1 MSNSKIRVLLVEPN
15 ELPLELQIENTTEAQ
30 ERLIGG
36 PLEICYLN
44 NKDSMCLLCNKNA
57 RIYNYK
63 PNRFLTNKFIYGNF
77 LIVGNNY
84 DTGNVKS
91 LTKKQVKYYQN
102 YFGQSS
108 IDKSNSRIVARKV
121 VRAILKRR

>member
-63 PNRFLTNKFIYGNF
+63 NNRFLKNKFIYVNF
-77 LIVGNNY
+77 LIV
-84 DTGNVKS
+84 
-91 LTKKQVKYYQN
+91 
-102 YFGQSS
+102 
-108 IDKSNSRIVARKV
+108 
-121 VRAILKRR
+121 